1 MKELT
6 FGTILI
12 AIMIL
17 LFMLTPLAFIW
28 SVNTL
33 FSLGI
38 AYEIKNLIAAWLLLS
53 VSKFVIHAQ
62 LPKK

>member
-6 FGTILI
+6 VGTILI

-53 VSKFVIHAQ
+53 VSKFVLQAQ

>member
-53 VSKFVIHAQ
+53 VSKFVLQAQ

>member
-1 MKELT
+1 MKE
-6 FGTILI
+6 I
-12 AIMIL
+12 ALVIVLIL
-17 LFMLTPLAFIW
+17 LFMVTPFAFIW

-53 VSKFVIHAQ
+53 VSKFILHADIKNGRK
-62 LPKK
+62 P

>member
-12 AIMIL
+12 AIIIL

-53 VSKFVIHAQ
+53 VSKFVIHTQ